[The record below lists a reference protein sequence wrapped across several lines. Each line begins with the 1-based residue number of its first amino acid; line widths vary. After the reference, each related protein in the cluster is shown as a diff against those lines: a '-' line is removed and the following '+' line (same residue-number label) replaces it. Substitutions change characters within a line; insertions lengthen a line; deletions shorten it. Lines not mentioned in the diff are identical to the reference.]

1 MLSADT
7 ATCFIVPPSFKIIW
21 SASTMVTDEALVSPS
36 MMFISVAVAVTPS
49 SIFNSA
55 AVDVTFVPPISKVV
69 IDTSPVTVKVEP
81 SNVRFASPFRPPE
94 PSPVT
99 TLLLAS
105 FANANVAVDQDK
117 FPDPSVVNCVPELP
131 SAAGKIYVLLVV
143 TFGAEKP
150 T

>member
-36 MMFISVAVAVTPS
+36 MMFISEAVAVTPS
-49 SIFNSA
+49 SMFNSA
-55 AVDVTFVPPISKVV
+55 AVDVTLVPPISKVV
-69 IDTSPVTVKVEP
+69 IDTSPLTVKIDP
-81 SNVRFASPFRPPE
+81 SNVRFASPFRPLE
-94 PSPVT
+94 PVAVT
-99 TLLLAS
+99 TRLLAS
-105 FANANVAVDQDK
+105 FAIVSEEDQDK
-117 FPDPSVVNCVPELP
+117 FPDPSVVNDVPELP

-143 TFGAEKP
+143 TLGAEKP

>member
-1 MLSADT
+1 MLSAET

-36 MMFISVAVAVTPS
+36 MMFISEAVAVTPS
-49 SIFNSA
+49 SMFNSA

-69 IDTSPVTVKVEP
+69 IDTSPLTVKVEP
-81 SNVRFASPFRPPE
+81 SNVKFASPFRPLE
-94 PSPVT
+94 PSAVT
-99 TLLLAS
+99 TRLLLS
-105 FANANVAVDQDK
+105 FAIVTPADQDK
-117 FPDPSVVNCVPELP
+117 FPDPSVVNDVPELP